1 MTKAPANAQF
11 RKTGEAKA
19 DRNGRPTSKPSNLT
33 KKTRLIRLL
42 SKHTGAD
49 ITSISK
55 RFGWLP
61 HTTRAALSR
70 LRKAGYEITSVK
82 AGTGKPTKYR
92 ITSAPAEQSAR

>member
-19 DRNGRPTSKPSNLT
+19 DGNGRSTSKPSNLP
-33 KKTRLIRLL
+33 KKTRLIILL
-42 SKHTGAD
+42 SKNSGSD

-70 LRKAGYEITSVK
+70 LRNAGYEITSVK

-92 ITSAPAEQSAR
+92 ITSSPAEQSAQ